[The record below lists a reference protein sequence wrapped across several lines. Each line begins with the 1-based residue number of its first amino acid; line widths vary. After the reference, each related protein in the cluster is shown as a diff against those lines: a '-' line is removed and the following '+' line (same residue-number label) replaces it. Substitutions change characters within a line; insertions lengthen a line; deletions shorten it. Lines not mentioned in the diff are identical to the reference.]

1 MIASNPKTKL
11 EDSKSPCPRC
21 YSDTI
26 RGDNVQTNSDMIDR
40 SAGYNVDESTVEH
53 LVGNVCGY
61 WLNDLAGE
69 RKEPFWK
76 SIFGIFKR

>member
-1 MIASNPKTKL
+1 M
-11 EDSKSPCPRC
+11 
-21 YSDTI
+21 
-26 RGDNVQTNSDMIDR
+26 QTNSDMIDR

>member
-1 MIASNPKTKL
+1 
-11 EDSKSPCPRC
+11 
-21 YSDTI
+21 
-26 RGDNVQTNSDMIDR
+26 MIDR
-40 SAGYNVDESTVEH
+40 SAGYNVDEPTVEH

-61 WLNDLAGE
+61 WLNDPAEE